1 RVVGRAV
8 LDGVVENRRVGRET
22 GHRELVDVAC
32 ERAGLEQVA
41 GNVVEPDTLTSVVER
56 LRGFHRV
63 TSTGSNSGKS
73 SVKRSPIRSTVWTVG
88 AVIMTR
94 PPSRLGCGRRP
105 RSGRAMI
112 EGPMWTAPRRCPAS
126 ASYLLPFPAGSSAPP
141 CPG

>member
-1 RVVGRAV
+1 RIVSRAV
-8 LDGVVENRRVGRET
+8 LDGVVEDRRIGRET
-22 GHRELVDVAC
+22 GHGELVDVAR

-73 SVKRSPIRSTVWTVG
+73 SVKRSPIRSTVRSAG

-94 PPSRLGCGRRP
+94 PPSRPRGARRP

-112 EGPMWTAPRRCPAS
+112 EGPLWTAPRRGPAS
-126 ASYLLPFPAGSSAPP
+126 PTSLPPFPPASSS
-141 CPG
+141 